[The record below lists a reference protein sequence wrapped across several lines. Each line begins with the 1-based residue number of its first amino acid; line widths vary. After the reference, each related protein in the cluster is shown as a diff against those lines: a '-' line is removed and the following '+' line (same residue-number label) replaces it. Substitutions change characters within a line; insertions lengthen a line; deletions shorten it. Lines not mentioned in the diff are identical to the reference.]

1 MIALFRKEINQFF
14 SSVIGLLTI
23 VLFLLVNALF
33 LWIFSGDFNLLDFG
47 YATLDPFFMLS
58 PIIFLIFIPAVCMR
72 LFSEEYQS
80 GTMESLLT
88 KPISLWNVVFSKFL
102 AANILVLFAIIPTL
116 IYSASIYYLGETI
129 GNLDFGGI
137 MGSYIGLLMLSS
149 TFIAIGIFAS
159 SISSN
164 QVVAFLIAIVCNAII
179 YFGFDLLSNLLLLQ
193 SFDLFIQ
200 KMGISYHYQYMSKG
214 LIRFSDCIYFM
225 SVSFLFLKLTENVII
240 NREK

>member
-1 MIALFRKEINQFF
+1 MIALLRKEINQFF

-23 VLFLLVNALF
+23 VLFLLANALF

-88 KPISLWNVVFSKFL
+88 KPISFWNIVFSKFL
-102 AANILVLFAIIPTL
+102 AANVLVLFAVIPTL
-116 IYSASIYYLGETI
+116 IYFLSIYYLGETI
-129 GNLDFGGI
+129 GNLDIGGI
-137 MGSYIGLLMLSS
+137 MGSYFGLFMLSS
-149 TFIAIGIFAS
+149 TFIAIGVLAS

-164 QVVAFLIAIVCNAII
+164 QVVAYLIAIVCNAMI
-179 YFGFDLLSNLLLLQ
+179 YYGFDVLSNISFLQ
-193 SFDLFIQ
+193 NWDLFISNL
-200 KMGISYHYQYMSKG
+200 GIAKHYERMSKG
-214 LIRFSDCIYFM
+214 ILDSRDIMYFL
-225 SVSFLFLKLTENVII
+225 SACFLFLMLCRTII
-240 NREK
+240 QQKR